1 MASLQAR
8 HQRSCKLARP
18 WTPAAQ
24 ATRPAGCTCTPM
36 YHVVLRHDGK
46 LVREPVGHNRKEA
59 ERALDG
65 RRGDVAR
72 REYRVLDDKPF
83 AEWADE
89 WLAAF
94 TGKPTTK
101 RTYGDTIALAKAT
114 FGSRKVRDLAAGDVR
129 RFLDRGRDEYKR
141 RRPTKEGEPEREVS
155 QATLARHLRQLG
167 ACLQAAVSEGYASE
181 NPVRKLHKT
190 ARPKVAKSRPAYFT
204 DAELARLW
212 PELVERPV
220 YLALAKTAV
229 LTGARFGELAGLD
242 WNDVDL
248 LARELHVRRTYDAEA
263 GVMPPKGGE
272 ERTIDLTPQ
281 AATVLETWLKES
293 GDDGL
298 VFEREEGGHLN
309 DDYIRKLVL
318 YPAMERAG
326 IPRVGEGGRART
338 FHSFRHTF
346 ARVALE
352 HAAPID
358 WVRRQLGHSSIVLT
372 VETYGEWSRSAQKA
386 EAEKLAAAFPV

>member
-1 MASLQAR
+1 
-8 HQRSCKLARP
+8 
-18 WTPAAQ
+18 
-24 ATRPAGCTCTPM
+24 M

-129 RFLDRGRDEYKR
+129 GFLDRARDEYKR
-141 RRPTKEGEPEREVS
+141 RRPARQGEPDREVS

-190 ARPKVAKSRPAYFT
+190 ARPKLAKSRPAYFT

-212 PELVERPV
+212 PELADRPV

-229 LTGARFGELAGLD
+229 LTGARFGELAGLE

-248 LARELHVRRTYDAEA
+248 LDRELHVRRTYDAEA
-263 GVMPPKGGE
+263 GIMAPKGGE

-281 AATVLETWLKES
+281 AASVLETWLREG
-293 GDDGL
+293 GDDSL
-298 VFEREEGGHLN
+298 VFEREEGGHVN
-309 DDYIRKLVL
+309 DDYVRKLVL

-326 IPRVGEGGRART
+326 VARVGESGRART

-352 HAAPID
+352 HTAPID
-358 WVRRQLGHSSIVLT
+358 WVRRQLGHSSITLT

-386 EAEKLAAAFPV
+386 EAEKLAGAFPI